1 MGGGGSPAP
10 HHAPTDIGTND
21 DWNGPAPTD
30 LPDIDPSFPVMGS
43 WVDLDVEE
51 PTTRLD
57 SPAESTRRR
66 RSVDETPHTPAP
78 TDEELGP
85 FGAAVFRAFELVK
98 GDSYYPFLVGALLI
112 IFILVAMLLAFSE
125 PG

>member
-1 MGGGGSPAP
+1 
-10 HHAPTDIGTND
+10 
-21 DWNGPAPTD
+21 
-30 LPDIDPSFPVMGS
+30 MGS

-57 SPAESTRRR
+57 SPAEPARRR
-66 RSVDETPHTPAP
+66 RSVDEPSHTPAP

-85 FGAAVFRAFELVK
+85 IGAAVLRAFELVK
-98 GDSYYPFLVGALLI
+98 GDSYYQFLVGALLI